1 MYKNIIYNQ
10 ERQKV
15 AENSL
20 QKEILKS
27 PSRINFTFKIL
38 KFASKFSAPVLIQKL
53 LLKQRDFVA
62 KGAALA
68 ELRAD
73 AFCDSV
79 ALANFIDYV

>member
-1 MYKNIIYNQ
+1 M
-10 ERQKV
+10 
-15 AENSL
+15 AEKPL
-20 QKEILKS
+20 QNEILKS
-27 PSRINFTFKIL
+27 PSRVNFTFKIL
-38 KFASKFSAPVLIQKL
+38 NLRLNLRAVLVQKF